1 MKTPEVDL
9 FQYHVDFHPQ
19 IEHQGVRK
27 DLVRV
32 HRDILKKYVFHGN
45 LLYTTTPLA
54 QVYIYSFIN
63 SILCVLNC
71 KQFKCLT
78 AT

>member
-9 FQYHVDFHPQ
+9 FQYHVDFHPE

-32 HRDILKKYVFHGN
+32 HRDLLKKYIFHGN
-45 LLYTTTPLA
+45 LLYTTTPLP
-54 QVYIYSFIN
+54 QVYIYTSF
-63 SILCVLNC
+63 SSVYVKC
-71 KQFKCLT
+71 K
-78 AT
+78 